1 MSPIDENSGIPQD
14 DFERAGLI
22 DRLSQYLQA
31 EPKAW
36 HVRYNLALALHH
48 EGRLDEALEQY
59 RLVLAESPKHMQS
72 LVNIGGIHLSRD
84 DAGEALKAF
93 TSALSVWD
101 VPLVRANLGVAYLQL
116 GHLEEAERHL
126 RAALEMDPKM
136 PDAWTNLSSVLLQKG
151 ILEES
156 AEASRKALELSEDFA
171 MAHNNLAVALLDLDQ
186 ADEARGHAQRALEL
200 GYPVHPDFLG
210 CLGLGEDA

>member
-1 MSPIDENSGIPQD
+1 
-14 DFERAGLI
+14 
-22 DRLSQYLQA
+22 
-31 EPKAW
+31 
-36 HVRYNLALALHH
+36 
-48 EGRLDEALEQY
+48 
-59 RLVLAESPKHMQS
+59 
-72 LVNIGGIHLSRD
+72 
-84 DAGEALKAF
+84 AGEALKAF